1 MSSDMS
7 DPTPPTTSQGRMKKS
22 ETLEVRLPHPTKQAF
37 LTACREDG
45 TTASHVVRG
54 SIDDYL
60 EARVRLTPQPETG
73 RLLQM
78 IPRPIRKKRYLAA
91 GAGMLILGLAVA
103 LPSAAGPDMKAAF
116 DRLDVNHDGILSPEE
131 FAGAKPTH
139 GANTIIIEQ
148 RKSSSTTKA
157 TPQSDAAAL
166 NQPQMTEKTFA
177 FWLPNDGPG
186 AKVSDPSKAMV
197 IERRD
202 VRVIASD
209 GDTADPK
216 PIVEDFSKA
225 EFDRFDTNH
234 DGKVSY
240 EEYETVEK
248 QMLTNGF
255 NLLDTNH
262 DGQLTFAEYSKIA
275 SPMVIAD
282 KASEGK
288 ASKDLGPD
296 VHIGAKPLLDA
307 KSLRARFNALDKD
320 HNGKLSLEEY
330 LP

>member
-1 MSSDMS
+1 MSTDMS
-7 DPTPPTTSQGRMKKS
+7 DPTPPITKPGRKKKS
-22 ETLEVRLPHPTKQAF
+22 ETLEVRLPHETKQAF

-45 TTASHVVRG
+45 TTASQVVRG

-60 EARVRLTPQPETG
+60 EARVPLTPQPETG

-91 GAGMLILGLAVA
+91 GAGMLALGLVVA

-131 FAGAKPTH
+131 FAGAKPTR
-139 GANTIIIEQ
+139 GANTIIIE
-148 RKSSSTTKA
+148 RHKSSSTAQA
-157 TPQSDAAAL
+157 TPQPGAPAS

-177 FWLPNDGPG
+177 FWLPNDGAGPK
-186 AKVSDPSKAMV
+186 ASDASKAVV

-202 VRVIASD
+202 LRVVASD
-209 GDTADPK
+209 GDTAEPK
-216 PIVEDFSKA
+216 PIVEDFRKA
-225 EFDRFDTNH
+225 EFDRFDTNK

-240 EEYETVEK
+240 EEYEAVQK

-255 NLLDTNH
+255 NLLDANH
-262 DGQLTFAEYSKIA
+262 DGQLTLAEYSKIA

-282 KASEGK
+282 KASGGK
-288 ASKDLGPD
+288 ASKDLDPD
-296 VHIGAKPLLDA
+296 IHVGAKPLLDA
-307 KSLRARFNALDKD
+307 KTLNARFKALDKD